1 MGAQKKG
8 SRKDGSSGGVMASES
23 EESRHAVDGKMASSW
38 GSTVAAVHISRT
50 MDRGVLSLGLEMT

>member
-8 SRKDGSSGGVMASES
+8 SRKDGTSGGVMASES
-23 EESRHAVDGKMASSW
+23 EESRHVVDGKMASSW

-50 MDRGVLSLGLEMT
+50 WDRGV